1 MGTPFVALLQPTQL
15 VSGYKLG
22 VPHDEQPANVPK
34 LFCDAMEVREAVF
47 VKEQGVPAEN
57 EFDADDSRSCHWV
70 TYASINR
77 IVERAVVDSENN
89 IVSPQRSVTK
99 SVPIGTIRVVPF
111 PHDPHPK
118 DGGVYYDGKLIGI
131 KDETTS
137 VSDII
142 KKHEAQNGQ
151 PKENGSASAG
161 EHVGE
166 DVPVSRPRPY
176 ISDRSTELHDGKE
189 PYVKLGRLAVIQ
201 EFRGHRIAVI
211 LVKAA
216 LEWLKKNPGCFNPS
230 IKELGLEAIGV
241 DPEDPIIPKWNGLVC
256 VHAQK
261 QVVGL
266 WEKLGFKVDEG
277 MGTWWE
283 EGIEHKGMFLRMETQ
298 VQLIP
303 SSQF

>member
-1 MGTPFVALLQPTQL
+1 MGTPFVALLEPPVL
-15 VSGYKLG
+15 VCGYERG
-22 VPHDEQPANVPK
+22 VPHDQQPANIPK

-47 VKEQGVPAEN
+47 VKEQGVPGEN
-57 EFDADDSRSCHWV
+57 ELDADDGRSCHWV
-70 TYASINR
+70 TYASVSQ
-77 IVERAVVDSENN
+77 IVERAVVDSEGNMTK
-89 IVSPQRSVTK
+89 PQRSVTK

-118 DGGVYYDGKLIGI
+118 NGGVYFNGKLIGV
-131 KDETTS
+131 KDE
-137 VSDII
+137 
-142 KKHEAQNGQ
+142 
-151 PKENGSASAG
+151 SASGPEMVVKDVVLNDAT

-166 DVPVSRPRPY
+166 DGRVSKTRPY
-176 ISDRSTELHDGKE
+176 APDRATELHDGKE
-189 PYVKLGRLAVIQ
+189 PYVKLGRLAVIK
-201 EFRGHRIAVI
+201 EFRGHRVAVI

-216 LEWLKKNPGCFNPS
+216 LEWLKKNPGHFNPS

-241 DPEDPIIPKWNGLVC
+241 APGDPIPKWNGLVC

-298 VQLIP
+298 IPLIP
-303 SSQF
+303 SSLF